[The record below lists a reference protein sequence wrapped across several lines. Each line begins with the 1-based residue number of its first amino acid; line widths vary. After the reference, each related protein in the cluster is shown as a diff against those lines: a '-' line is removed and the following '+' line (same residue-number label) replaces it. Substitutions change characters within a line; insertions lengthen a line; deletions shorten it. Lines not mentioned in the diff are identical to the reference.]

1 MLYLLISSYTGEV
14 LPERIKAME
23 AEGPSYKPGKYG
35 NVDFNPGIAKNK
47 RTYSREEIID
57 FLEQNN
63 LDYTDKGVDK
73 VQLGLNSEYFKD
85 VLKQPGMLGTQY
97 SEGGIASLNV
107 NKK

>member
-1 MLYLLISSYTGEV
+1 M
-14 LPERIKAME
+14 K
-23 AEGPSYKPGKYG
+23 
-35 NVDFNPGIAKNK
+35 D
-47 RTYSREEIID
+47 
-57 FLEQNN
+57 LEQNN

>member
-1 MLYLLISSYTGEV
+1 M
-14 LPERIKAME
+14 
-23 AEGPSYKPGKYG
+23 
-35 NVDFNPGIAKNK
+35 DKNK
-47 RTYSREEIID
+47 RTYSREEIIN

-63 LDYTDKGVDK
+63 LDYTDEGVDK
-73 VQLGLNSEYFKD
+73 VQLGMNSEYFRD